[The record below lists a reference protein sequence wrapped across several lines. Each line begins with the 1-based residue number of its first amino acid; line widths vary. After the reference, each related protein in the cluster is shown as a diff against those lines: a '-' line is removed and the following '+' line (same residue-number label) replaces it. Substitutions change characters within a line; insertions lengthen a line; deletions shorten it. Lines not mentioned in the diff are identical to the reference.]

1 MIPLPTP
8 FGAVVASSGLA
19 VLGTEFKEAKEMNEK
34 LIAGAKSTVTIA
46 RDRLVKGIESMDTDE
61 FDDYEDQERRKPT
74 TYTGKDSQSQQLEGA
89 NAGVVKVPLPAPDKA
104 GDNDDADDKVGED
117 KDSPK
122 WLHMNPIE
130 QQRQERLAKEKYRR
144 ENQTALEQTKQYWTK
159 KTGSFLSR
167 NLLPYLKGKE
177 EEKADEEKRE
187 EKQEKREAQMREE
200 EGYVMI
206 GTDCDDD
213 DDANE
218 NETIDNRKDETSMS

>member
-19 VLGTEFKEAKEMNEK
+19 VLGTEFKEAKEMNDK
-34 LIAGAKSTVTIA
+34 LIAGAKNTVTVA

-61 FDDYEDQERRKPT
+61 FDADEEQERRNIT
-74 TYTGKDSQSQQLEGA
+74 TNKGKDGESRKVGES
-89 NAGVVKVPLPAPDKA
+89 AGVVKVPLPAPDWA
-104 GDNDDADDKVGED
+104 GDDEDADEEGED

-130 QQRQERLAKEKYRR
+130 QQRQKRLAKEKYRR

-167 NLLPYLKGKE
+167 NLLPYLKGNE

-187 EKQEKREAQMREE
+187 EKQERRKAQMREE

-206 GTDCDDD
+206 GTDCDDED
-213 DDANE
+213 EDEA
-218 NETIDNRKDETSMS
+218 NRKEENSKS